1 MSGGFESSPKCRCRH
16 VLRRLRSPAFDR
28 LFSRSGRSASRDKPI
43 TRPIPQSARKKTGRV
58 AGCLSLRLASQLQ
71 PLGPR
76 LAPESSVAGP
86 ARVALA
92 ETREF
97 PDSTGRVAV
106 WGADADRSKLRG
118 AKLVVPPVLESPHPR
133 LEPHPSAQLCQRELL
148 TDPCPAPKGEKPAQ
162 KKCKI

>member
-1 MSGGFESSPKCRCRH
+1 MTS
-16 VLRRLRSPAFDR
+16 LRRDGPR
-28 LFSRSGRSASRDKPI
+28 LSRDDPPI
-43 TRPIPQSARKKTGRV
+43 GPKEDGPGKR
-58 AGCLSLRLASQLQ
+58 CLSLRLASQLQ

-86 ARVALA
+86 ARVARCFA

-118 AKLVVPPVLESPHPR
+118 AGAARPGGVSSPSIGTPSVCTVVLARTPDRPR
-133 LEPHPSAQLCQRELL
+133 QRVKNR
-148 TDPCPAPKGEKPAQ
+148 PR